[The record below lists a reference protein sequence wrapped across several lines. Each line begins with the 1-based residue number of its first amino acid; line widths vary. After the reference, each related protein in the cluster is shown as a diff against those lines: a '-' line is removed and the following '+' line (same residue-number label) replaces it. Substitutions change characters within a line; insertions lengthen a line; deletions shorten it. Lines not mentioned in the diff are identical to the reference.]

1 MAATEYCP
9 VHGLRVNEVPVNIII
24 ASLTCVMMHP
34 PTIATF
40 AKESNVSQEKPHT
53 MKKVIVML
61 SVVSAAWLC
70 SCNNN
75 ENENNKMAEDANK
88 EAFNNTAMENDAE
101 FATKAATGGMM
112 EVELGKIAM
121 SNASM
126 PAVSQFGQTMV
137 NDHGKA
143 NEELKSTAQA
153 KGITLP
159 DMPDNDKQ
167 KMIDDLREKKGHDFD
182 KDYIDMMVKDH
193 KEDIDLFEKE
203 AEKGNDADLKA
214 WANAKLPTLREHL
227 RMAESI
233 QNDLKNMK

>member
-1 MAATEYCP
+1 
-9 VHGLRVNEVPVNIII
+9 
-24 ASLTCVMMHP
+24 
-34 PTIATF
+34 
-40 AKESNVSQEKPHT
+40 
-53 MKKVIVML
+53 MKKTIILL
-61 SVVSAAWLC
+61 SVFAAAWLS
-70 SCNNN
+70 SCNN

-101 FATKAATGGMM
+101 FATKAATGSMM

-121 SNASM
+121 TNASL

-137 NDHGKA
+137 TDHSAA
-143 NEELKSTAQA
+143 NEELKGAAQA

-159 DMPDNDKQ
+159 DMPDNDQQ
-167 KMIDDLREKKGHDFD
+167 KKIEDLRGKKGHDFD

-193 KEDIDLFEKE
+193 KDDIDLFEKE
-203 AEKGNDADLKA
+203 AEKGNDADLRA